1 MAKARKLKSGNW
13 NIQVFDYREPNGKA
27 HYTSITAPTKL
38 DCEIKARLYQR
49 EHPQRTE
56 AQDMTVGQAIDRYIE
71 LSAVLSPT
79 STASYKKVR
88 KNCFQNL
95 MQVPA
100 KKVTQQMLQEAINA
114 ESERPSRQ
122 TGKTIQPKTVR
133 TSYGL
138 ISASLKEVCNLT
150 FNVKLPKVPR
160 RFKSYPEPEEVI
172 KAISGSEIELPC
184 MLAIWL
190 SFTMSEILGLKASSV
205 RNGCIYIDQV
215 RVYVDGKEVE
225 KKNAKTELRNRA
237 HRIPPHIMELIKQEP
252 SYKEYKKTGKDS
264 YLISLSRSQIYK
276 KWKAIIGSCGYDM
289 TFHDLRHM
297 SASIMLMLGIPEKYA
312 MERGGW
318 ATPHVMKGVYQH
330 TFSKERI
337 KVDNIIDEYF
347 AKSLNGQSER
357 K

>member
-13 NIQVFDYREPNGKA
+13 NIQVFDYRDDNGKR
-27 HYTSITAPTKL
+27 HFTSITAPTKL
-38 DCEIKARLYQR
+38 GCEIKARLYLQD
-49 EHPQRTE
+49 HPQRTE
-56 AQDMTVGQAIDRYIE
+56 AQDLTVGQAIDRYIE

-79 STASYKKVR
+79 TTSSYRKLR
-88 KNCFQNL
+88 KNAFQSI
-95 MQVPA
+95 MDVPV
-100 KKVTQQMLQEAINA
+100 KKLTQQMLQEAVNA

-133 TSYGL
+133 TAYGL
-138 ISASLKEVCNLT
+138 VSAALKEVCNLSY
-150 FNVKLPKVPR
+150 NVKLPKVPR
-160 RFKSYPEPEEVI
+160 RFKNYPEPEEVLA
-172 KAISGSEIELPC
+172 AITGSEIELPC

-190 SFTMSEILGLKASSV
+190 SFTMSEILGLKASSI

-215 RVYVDGKEVE
+215 RVYVDGTEVE

-237 HRIPPHIMELIKQEP
+237 HRIPDHIMDLIKKEP
-252 SYKEYKKTGKDS
+252 SYQAYRKTGKDS

-276 KWKAIIGSCGYDM
+276 KWKAQIGAKGYDM

-318 ATPHVMKGVYQH
+318 STPHVMKGVYQH
-330 TFSKERI
+330 TFSKERV

-347 AKSLNGQSER
+347 AKSLNKKSER
-357 K
+357 N